1 MSITGTVASAVW
13 NSPWAMSAIQSYML
27 TYVAW
32 NYGPSLLLHSGV
44 YLGRR
49 VITG

>member
-1 MSITGTVASAVW
+1 MSIAGTVASTVW
-13 NSPWAMSAIQSYML
+13 NSPWAMSAIQSYVL

-32 NYGPSLLLHSGV
+32 NYGPTLLLHGGV
-44 YLGRR
+44 CLGRR